1 MIKLRENYARLSQA
15 RFQQKQLQ
23 EKEQKLLQLYDQQQQ
38 RAYQVVQ
45 RGSAGSNGSNHT
57 ATISQH
63 TVTKTSSS
71 SHTTSTS
78 QGGKVRQMFDERR
91 QTTVKGIDR
100 SYPLEPLENKPR
112 KQANGNSV
120 QKNGNLTVNRQSV
133 TVRRVARADVNSNLN
148 GGKPVVSYHEEIT
161 RESFGPSARQHQ
173 GDDEFGN
180 ENHVGRYTN
189 GNHRDGIH
197 IEEVLDEDMIERNRM
212 MAKLH
217 LMEYDESLKHRVKN
231 DLESEEFPEDFM
243 VDVPD
248 KLPKQSVTKKLSQAE
263 ARLERFKNA
272 NVKRGSYVTKNPT
285 IAPKKRSDP
294 IFPAK
299 STSSEDRATKA
310 GSYEVSDGRK
320 KGPASNELR
329 AETLIPEITG
339 ETLSPDSARYVRR
352 RDDNPRFFCKESEK
366 SATTYAI
373 DSRTAKKLSPELPKG
388 RMQRS
393 DRSRSFTVSREFE
406 KYPTGLNVTRTST
419 FKSPKDGVRGKQS
432 PKLFSEDAG
441 KLTASS
447 AIDLKNVRKLPSE
460 MSKDVK
466 ERSKSSKYFCKESEK
481 SATARAIDP
490 KSAERLIQE
499 VSKVVKDVKR
509 RSESPKFFCKESEKS
524 ATTYAIDPKTA
535 DKSTR
540 VSLRDMRD
548 VKSPSE
554 SPAFFCKESEK
565 SATTYAVDPK
575 TTKRFSADIKKRGE
589 SPKYFGKESGKPATT
604 HAIDPRA
611 TKKFSSGSLRDTKD
625 RTDGPKFFCKES
637 EKSATTYAVD
647 SRSPSVSPD
656 STKNRESSVPKMEKS
671 EGKKDTIKESM
682 NDRIKRHIKSL
693 KHDAIK
699 RSTFPKYLKQD
710 ANYPRGSKSTPAP
723 KSSSFPTR
731 ERSSSPHFFF
741 REGRKST
748 RKKST
753 DDQSVSRLPNFNEKN
768 IKKRSESPR
777 IASITDAV
785 KSKSPDFAKISC
797 RKSSPSPQYL
807 SDSDRST
814 TFMMVTPKT
823 ITKPRTEFAYSK
835 SREQSPALSVS
846 KSENAVT
853 GVPAEP
859 KRNDSSMKSYDE
871 SSRQFIRSSV
881 SRFFSEQC
889 EKATRNADVRKHV
902 QSAKIGKKE
911 GYSSRGSSPLS
922 LKDMRTP
929 SPTKPQFYRGRTEK
943 ADRRTSV
950 DTDSSRDSS
959 PKYRKIV
966 DSGEETPG
974 FRRETEKSVATA
986 GLEPRISRNVIK
998 GSSQSPTSI
1007 KQAVLR
1013 EISTKTK
1020 NLLNNVKNKSRS
1032 PNNLT
1037 AKDSNS
1043 TSKDKN
1049 IFNRRGSGNTLRS
1062 TKLTRDAAKGNSTTK
1077 NTNLLNRRGS
1087 SNALCS
1093 TKLIRDALK
1102 RQNGRNRALL
1112 ATEKSRSEIS
1122 SGRVQ
1127 EVTTANKKVDERA
1140 GTSTVGELSAARSS
1154 LRSCTS
1160 AEMDTDVRGIVM
1172 SDECIKQEKLRGTY
1186 SRSSNKTAGGRPGS
1200 EKLFTYSVRKPVKRR
1215 GSLLGSNMFERSVKN
1230 SREEKPISSRY
1241 KSPNASLQREETV
1254 VGSIKSR
1261 TKGNVAS
1268 EKSERNTLR
1277 SEGRTAGSIQT
1288 REKNMTS
1295 SKSCR
1300 TRSIN
1305 RDPKRRI
1312 EGSANRRSETKI
1324 SRVVGG
1330 QTSSPFESQEKKGE
1344 VNSTENSLDETKETK
1359 TLSEQVY
1366 ILKSVSLVQNVTK
1379 EPDFTEKSRKL
1390 IRETIPD
1397 GTVAENQITK
1407 SGPAPSI
1414 DIKEPELIV
1423 VSIPSSKNY
1432 ERTDSV
1438 ESALRRFDS
1447 IGMETGSIRGTWK
1460 RSAESIAEKRQTK
1473 SGETGSTDD
1482 SRTIS
1487 LGALDR
1493 PEADG
1498 KGRQGKPRGTSERKN
1513 AQKKLEGIEDSMEM
1527 TRIALRSRSP
1537 SCRRKL
1543 FRDGD
1548 SGDSETGSTASRCS
1562 LDSTRTVKH
1571 LSALFNKNQ
1580 MPGSMN
1586 TASKRFKFS
1595 ASNETLTE
1603 MTDKG
1608 EADQVSTGVDR
1619 SVKQL
1624 RSIED
1629 IRRSIEDESPDR
1641 KRGKTSAKSAIVG
1654 NALRDLSVA
1663 KATARSVPRR
1673 INIDD
1678 RAGNRKEISLPR
1690 RSGNVT
1696 ASNDALGDTGRSSV
1710 KCTMRFSRVAKSP
1723 SPETTKA
1730 TETSTRARR
1739 TVPAPPSKSPDT
1751 VARRPST
1758 ELKAQDTKS
1767 TRRPTPMKGT
1777 EPTGNRKMTTTT
1789 TTTSASTKKSTDVV
1803 DGAFLENGLHLRD
1816 QTAETKYD
1824 NDSLTTKKNDAFVI
1838 DFDEQPPKENDAPL
1852 PRKSLLRK
1860 QSTEKQITSAQSAR
1874 PPSSVSSTSSG
1885 SSMQGQT
1892 SGLKSKMASRA
1903 KTPISGSTS
1912 YKGSASSK
1920 IGSAATDALVPCKM
1934 CGRRFA
1940 QDRITLHEQICAKT
1954 MQKKRKQFDTM
1965 MYRVKGTDLEPF
1977 VKKGLAKKQLEK
1989 SKKPEVKSNWRRKH
2003 EDFINAIRS
2012 AKQVQ
2017 AHLAAGG
2024 KLSDLPPPPVSDNC
2038 DYIQCP
2044 HCGRKF
2050 NKAAAERHIPKCEH
2064 MLHNKPIHSRAPKPK
2079 R

>member
-1 MIKLRENYARLSQA
+1 L
-15 RFQQKQLQ
+15 
-23 EKEQKLLQLYDQQQQ
+23 
-38 RAYQVVQ
+38 
-45 RGSAGSNGSNHT
+45 
-57 ATISQH
+57 
-63 TVTKTSSS
+63 
-71 SHTTSTS
+71 
-78 QGGKVRQMFDERR
+78 KVRQMFDERR

-120 QKNGNLTVNRQSV
+120 QKNGNLMVNRQSV

-197 IEEVLDEDMIERNRM
+197 IEEVLDEDIIERNRM

-299 STSSEDRATKA
+299 STSSEDRATKTR
-310 GSYEVSDGRK
+310 SYEVSDRRK
-320 KGPASNELR
+320 KGPASNKLKV
-329 AETLIPEITG
+329 ETLIPEITG

-373 DSRTAKKLSPELPKG
+373 DSRTAKKLSPELSKD
-388 RMQRS
+388 RMERS
-393 DRSRSFTVSREFE
+393 DMSKSFTVSGEFE
-406 KYPTGLNVTRTST
+406 KYPTDLNATRTST
-419 FKSPKDGVRGKQS
+419 FKSLEDGMRRRQS
-432 PKLFSEDAG
+432 PKLFPEE

-447 AIDLKNVRKLPSE
+447 AIDLKNIKKLPSVI
-460 MSKDVK
+460 SRDVK
-466 ERSKSSKYFCKESEK
+466 ERGESPKFFCRESERSATTYAADPKTIKKFSSEK
-481 SATARAIDP
+481 SAATRAIDP

-499 VSKVVKDVKR
+499 VSEVVKNVKR
-509 RSESPKFFCKESEKS
+509 RSASPKFFCKESEKS

-540 VSLRDMRD
+540 VSLRDMKD
-548 VKSPSE
+548 VKSRSE
-554 SPAFFCKESEK
+554 SPKFFCKESRK
-565 SATTYAVDPK
+565 SATTYA
-575 TTKRFSADIKKRGE
+575 
-589 SPKYFGKESGKPATT
+589 
-604 HAIDPRA
+604 IDPMA
-611 TKKFSSGSLRDTKD
+611 AKKFSSGSLRDTKD
-625 RTDGPKFFCKES
+625 RADGPKFFCKES
-637 EKSATTYAVD
+637 EKSATTYAID
-647 SRSPSVSPD
+647 SRSPSVSPV
-656 STKNRESSVPKMEKS
+656 STKNRERSVSKMEKS
-671 EGKKDTIKESM
+671 KGEKDTIKESM
-682 NDRIKRHIKSL
+682 NDKIKRHIKSL
-693 KHDAIK
+693 KHDEIK
-699 RSTFPKYLKQD
+699 RSTFPKYLKHNTTGY
-710 ANYPRGSKSTPAP
+710 AKPNYPKGSKSTLS
-723 KSSSFPTR
+723 KSSSFSTR

-748 RKKST
+748 RKKSIDHKDAKFIST
-753 DDQSVSRLPNFNEKN
+753 FPSFSEKN

-777 IASITDAV
+777 IASV
-785 KSKSPDFAKISC
+785 KSKSPDFTKLSC
-797 RKSSPSPQYL
+797 RKSSTSPQYL

-823 ITKPRTEFAYSK
+823 ITKPRTEFACSK
-835 SREQSPALSVS
+835 SREQSPTLSVS
-846 KSENAVT
+846 KSKNAVT
-853 GVPAEP
+853 GVLAEP
-859 KRNDSSMKSYDE
+859 KRNDSSMESYDE

-889 EKATRNADVRKHV
+889 EKATGNAADVRKHV
-902 QSAKIGKKE
+902 QSAKIDKK

-922 LKDMRTP
+922 LKDMRTL

-943 ADRRTSV
+943 ADRRTNV

-966 DSGEETPG
+966 DSGEETPE
-974 FRRETEKSVATA
+974 FVRRETENPAATVCRH
-986 GLEPRISRNVIK
+986 GTRISRNVIK
-998 GSSQSPTSI
+998 GSSEGPKSI

-1013 EISTKTK
+1013 EIVTKTK
-1020 NLLNNVKNKSRS
+1020 NLLNNVKNKSSRS

-1037 AKDSNS
+1037 ARDSNS

-1049 IFNRRGSGNTLRS
+1049 MFNRRGSSNTLRS
-1062 TKLTRDAAKGNSTTK
+1062 TKLIRDAAKGDSTTK
-1077 NTNLLNRRGS
+1077 NTNPLNRRGS
-1087 SNALCS
+1087 SNVLCS

-1102 RQNGRNRALL
+1102 RQNGRNRATP
-1112 ATEKSRSEIS
+1112 ATEKSRSSSEHASEIS
-1122 SGRVQ
+1122 SEWEQRSRADRVQ
-1127 EVTTANKKVDERA
+1127 EVTTVTKKVDERA
-1140 GTSTVGELSAARSS
+1140 RTSTVGELSAARSS

-1160 AEMDTDVRGIVM
+1160 AQMDTDVREIVM
-1172 SDECIKQEKLRGTY
+1172 PDQCIKQEKLRGTY
-1186 SRSSNKTAGGRPGS
+1186 SRSSNKTAGERPGS

-1215 GSLLGSNMFERSVKN
+1215 VSLLESNIFERSVKN

-1241 KSPNASLQREETV
+1241 KSPNASLKRETV
-1254 VGSIKSR
+1254 VGSTKSQ
-1261 TKGNVAS
+1261 TT
-1268 EKSERNTLR
+1268 SERNTLR
-1277 SEGRTAGSIQT
+1277 SVGRTASSIQT
-1288 REKNMTS
+1288 GEKNMTS
-1295 SKSCR
+1295 SKSCM
-1300 TRSIN
+1300 TQSIN

-1312 EGSANRRSETKI
+1312 EGSTNRRSETKI
-1324 SRVVGG
+1324 SRVGG
-1330 QTSSPFESQEKKGE
+1330 RTSSLTFEIQEKKGE
-1344 VNSTENSLDETKETK
+1344 VNSTEKETR
-1359 TLSEQVY
+1359 TLSEQVH

-1390 IRETIPD
+1390 IDETIPD

-1407 SGPAPSI
+1407 SGAILSMI

-1423 VSIPSSKNY
+1423 FSLPLSKNY

-1447 IGMETGSIRGTWK
+1447 IGMETGSIRGTSK

-1473 SGETGSTDD
+1473 SGETAGFADD

-1487 LGALDR
+1487 LEALDR
-1493 PEADG
+1493 PDVNLSSTSRTSTNTEA
-1498 KGRQGKPRGTSERKN
+1498 GRQRVPRGTSERKN
-1513 AQKKLEGIEDSMEM
+1513 AQKKLEGTSDSME
-1527 TRIALRSRSP
+1527 TTGIAMRSRSP

-1543 FRDGD
+1543 FQDGD
-1548 SGDSETGSTASRCS
+1548 SNEATETGSTASR
-1562 LDSTRTVKH
+1562 TVKH
-1571 LSALFNKNQ
+1571 LSTLFNKNET
-1580 MPGSMN
+1580 PGSTN

-1603 MTDKG
+1603 MMDKG
-1608 EADQVSTGVDR
+1608 GTDQASTGVDR

-1629 IRRSIEDESPDR
+1629 IRRSIEDESSDR

-1710 KCTMRFSRVAKSP
+1710 KCTMRFSRMAKSP

-1739 TVPAPPSKSPDT
+1739 TVPAPPST

-1758 ELKAQDTKS
+1758 ELKAQDIKS
-1767 TRRPTPMKGT
+1767 TKRSTPMKST
-1777 EPTGNRKMTTTT
+1777 EPIGNRKMTTTST
-1789 TTTSASTKKSTDVV
+1789 TTKKSTDVV
-1803 DGAFLENGLHLRD
+1803 DDAILENGLHLRD
-1816 QTAETKYD
+1816 QTSETKYD
-1824 NDSLTTKKNDAFVI
+1824 NDSLTTKKNDAFVN

-1874 PPSSVSSTSSG
+1874 PPSSVSSISSG

-1892 SGLKSKMASRA
+1892 SGLKSKMAFRA

-1920 IGSAATDALVPCKM
+1920 TGSAAATDALVPCKM

-1940 QDRITLHEQICAKT
+1940 QDRITLHEQICTKT
-1954 MQKKRKQFDTM
+1954 MQKKRKQFDTV

-2064 MLHNKPIHSRAPKPK
+2064 MLHNKPIHLRAPKPK

>member
-1 MIKLRENYARLSQA
+1 MAAPQASSRLELLQA

-63 TVTKTSSS
+63 TITKTSSS

-189 GNHRDGIH
+189 GNHRNGIH
-197 IEEVLDEDMIERNRM
+197 IEEVLDEDVIERNRM

-299 STSSEDRATKA
+299 STSSEDRATK
-310 GSYEVSDGRK
+310 GRSYEFSDGRK
-320 KGPASNELR
+320 KGPASNKLR
-329 AETLIPEITG
+329 VETLIPEITG

-352 RDDNPRFFCKESEK
+352 RDDNPRYFCKESEK

-373 DSRTAKKLSPELPKG
+373 DSRTAKKLSPELSNN
-388 RMQRS
+388 RMERN
-393 DRSRSFTVSREFE
+393 DRSKSFTISGKFE
-406 KYPTGLNVTRTST
+406 KYPTGVSAARTST
-419 FKSPKDGVRGKQS
+419 FKSLKDGTRGRQS
-432 PKLFSEDAG
+432 PKLFPEDAG
-441 KLTASS
+441 KSTASS
-447 AIDLKNVRKLPSE
+447 AIDFKNIKKLPFEISR
-460 MSKDVK
+460 DVK
-466 ERSKSSKYFCKESEK
+466 ERSESPKFFCRESERSATTYAADPKTMKKLTSEK
-481 SATARAIDP
+481 SAATRAIDP

-499 VSKVVKDVKR
+499 VSEVVKDVKR
-509 RSESPKFFCKESEKS
+509 RSASPKFFCKESEKS
-524 ATTYAIDPKTA
+524 ATTYAIDPKAA

-540 VSLRDMRD
+540 VSLRDMKD
-548 VKSPSE
+548 VKSRNE
-554 SPAFFCKESEK
+554 SPKFVCKESGK
-565 SATTYAVDPK
+565 SATTYA
-575 TTKRFSADIKKRGE
+575 
-589 SPKYFGKESGKPATT
+589 
-604 HAIDPRA
+604 ID
-611 TKKFSSGSLRDTKD
+611 KKFSSGSLRDTKD
-625 RTDGPKFFCKES
+625 RADGPKFFCKES
-637 EKSATTYAVD
+637 EKSTYAVD
-647 SRSPSVSPD
+647 SRSPSVSPV
-656 STKNRESSVPKMEKS
+656 SIKNRESSVSKMEKS
-671 EGKKDTIKESM
+671 KDTIKESM

-693 KHDAIK
+693 RHDAIK
-699 RSTFPKYLKQD
+699 GSTFPKYLKHD
-710 ANYPRGSKSTPAP
+710 TTSYAKPNCSKGSKSTLS

-748 RKKST
+748 RKKSI
-753 DDQSVSRLPNFNEKN
+753 DDKDAKFVSRFPSFSEKI

-785 KSKSPDFAKISC
+785 KSKSPDSTKLSC
-797 RKSSPSPQYL
+797 RKKSRPSPQYL

-823 ITKPRTEFAYSK
+823 ITKARTEFACSK
-835 SREQSPALSVS
+835 SREQSPTLSVS
-846 KSENAVT
+846 KSRNAVT
-853 GVPAEP
+853 GVLAEP
-859 KRNDSSMKSYDE
+859 KRNDSPMESYDE

-889 EKATRNADVRKHV
+889 EKAAGNADVRKHV
-902 QSAKIGKKE
+902 QSTKIDKK
-911 GYSSRGSSPLS
+911 GCSSRGSSPLS
-922 LKDMRTP
+922 LKDMRAP

-943 ADRRTSV
+943 ADRGTSV
-950 DTDSSRDSS
+950 DTDSSRDTS

-966 DSGEETPG
+966 DSGEETPE
-974 FRRETEKSVATA
+974 FVRRETGNPAATVRRH
-986 GLEPRISRNVIK
+986 EPRISRNVIE
-998 GSSQSPTSI
+998 GSSEGPKSI
-1007 KQAVLR
+1007 KQAVFR
-1013 EISTKTK
+1013 EIVTKTK
-1020 NLLNNVKNKSRS
+1020 NLLNNVKNKSSRG
-1032 PNNLT
+1032 PNNFT
-1037 AKDSNS
+1037 ARDSNS

-1049 IFNRRGSGNTLRS
+1049 MFNRGGLRS
-1062 TKLTRDAAKGNSTTK
+1062 TKLIRDAAKGNSTTK
-1077 NTNLLNRRGS
+1077 NTNPLNRRGS
-1087 SNALCS
+1087 SNVLCS

-1102 RQNGRNRALL
+1102 RQNGRNRAAL
-1112 ATEKSRSEIS
+1112 ATEKSRSSSEHASEIS
-1122 SGRVQ
+1122 SEWEQRSRADRVQ
-1127 EVTTANKKVDERA
+1127 EVTTVNKKVDEERA
-1140 GTSTVGELSAARSS
+1140 RTSTVGELSAARSS

-1160 AEMDTDVRGIVM
+1160 AEMDTDVREIVM
-1172 SDECIKQEKLRGTY
+1172 PDQCIKQEKLRGTY
-1186 SRSSNKTAGGRPGS
+1186 SRSSNKTAGERPGS
-1200 EKLFTYSVRKPVKRR
+1200 EKLFTYSARKPVKRR
-1215 GSLLGSNMFERSVKN
+1215 GSLLESNIFERSVKN
-1230 SREEKPISSRY
+1230 SREEKPIRSRY
-1241 KSPNASLQREETV
+1241 KSPNASLKRETV
-1254 VGSIKSR
+1254 VGSIKSG
-1261 TKGNVAS
+1261 T
-1268 EKSERNTLR
+1268 KSERNTLR
-1277 SEGRTAGSIQT
+1277 SGGRTAGAIQT
-1288 REKNMTS
+1288 GERNMTS
-1295 SKSCR
+1295 CM

-1312 EGSANRRSETKI
+1312 EGSTNRRSEAKI
-1324 SRVVGG
+1324 SRVGG
-1330 QTSSPFESQEKKGE
+1330 RASSPFEIQEKKGK
-1344 VNSTENSLDETKETK
+1344 VNSTEKETK
-1359 TLSEQVY
+1359 TLSEQVH
-1366 ILKSVSLVQNVTK
+1366 ILKSVSLVRNVTR
-1379 EPDFTEKSRKL
+1379 EPDFTEKSREL
-1390 IRETIPD
+1390 IHETIPD
-1397 GTVAENQITK
+1397 GTVAENQIAK
-1407 SGPAPSI
+1407 SGPVSSTI
-1414 DIKEPELIV
+1414 DIREPELTA
-1423 VSIPSSKNY
+1423 VSLPSSKNY

-1447 IGMETGSIRGTWK
+1447 IGMETGSIRGTSK

-1473 SGETGSTDD
+1473 SGEAAGFTD
-1482 SRTIS
+1482 SRTIP
-1487 LGALDR
+1487 LEALDR
-1493 PEADG
+1493 PDVNLSSTSRTSPNAEA
-1498 KGRQGKPRGTSERKN
+1498 GRQGRPRGTSERKN
-1513 AQKKLEGIEDSMEM
+1513 AQKKLEGTRDSMQT
-1527 TRIALRSRSP
+1527 TRIATRSRSP

-1543 FRDGD
+1543 FQDGD
-1548 SGDSETGSTASRCS
+1548 SSEATETGSTASRCS
-1562 LDSTRTVKH
+1562 LDSTGTVEH
-1571 LSALFNKNQ
+1571 LCTLFNKNET
-1580 MPGSMN
+1580 PGSMN
-1586 TASKRFKFS
+1586 AASKRFRFS

-1603 MTDKG
+1603 MTDKV
-1608 EADQVSTGVDR
+1608 ETDQASTGVDC
-1619 SVKQL
+1619 SVRQL

-1629 IRRSIEDESPDR
+1629 IRRSVEDESWDR

-1654 NALRDLSVA
+1654 NALRDLRVA
-1663 KATARSVPRR
+1663 KATARSEPRR
-1673 INIDD
+1673 ISIDD

-1690 RSGNVT
+1690 RSGNVA

-1758 ELKAQDTKS
+1758 ELKAQDVKS
-1767 TRRPTPMKGT
+1767 TKRPTPMKGT
-1777 EPTGNRKMTTTT
+1777 EPIGNRKMTTTST
-1789 TTTSASTKKSTDVV
+1789 GTKKSTDVV
-1803 DGAFLENGLHLRD
+1803 DAAILENGLHLRD
-1816 QTAETKYD
+1816 QTSETKYD

-1860 QSTEKQITSAQSAR
+1860 QSTEITSAQSAR

-1885 SSMQGQT
+1885 NSMQGQT
-1892 SGLKSKMASRA
+1892 SGLKSKMAFRA

-1920 IGSAATDALVPCKM
+1920 TGSAAATDALVPCKM
-1934 CGRRFA
+1934 CDRRFA
-1940 QDRITLHEQICAKT
+1940 QDRITLHEQICTKT
-1954 MQKKRKQFDTM
+1954 MQKKRKQFDTV